1 MIYPLVLDLAGDG
14 IPVTV
19 TCRVLGFSTQGFYK
33 WRANPVSSRDW
44 DDAHLIDAIIAIHAD
59 DPEFGYRF
67 IADELAAAGH
77 KASENRVQR
86 LCALQKIAS
95 SILRKRRGSGKTP
108 GPPVHDD
115 HVGRVFHAEKLDQ
128 IWLTDIS
135 EHPTAEGKLYIC
147 AVKDVCSR
155 RIVGYAIDARMTSH
169 LADAALRTAI
179 ARRAPTE
186 RGRGSLRPRRSVPI
200 SPLPAHPASPRP
212 GRLDGAG
219 VLRRRQ
225 RRDGVVLLAAPEER
239 PQPPAPGPP
248 ATSSASRSSPGSNG
262 PTTAV
267 DANAPSASSPRSSS
281 KPSSAKLT
289 SCKQHDPHN
298 RRQPKSG
305 QTRDAT
311 GPPVPAFAIRR
322 FSPPTQ
328 SNRARSGD
336 ERASHERAPSRPCC
350 NFERSTLPPR
360 RRIGDSRA
368 GSLRHGSPTRRP
380 SARDGANRKAPP
392 RWRSQRAS
400 CA

>member
-179 ARRAPTE
+179 ARRAPTSAVVVHSDRGGQFRSHRYQRTLRAHGLVGSMGRVSSAGDNAAMESFFSLLQKNVLNRQTWTTRDELRVEIITWIE
-186 RGRGSLRPRRSVPI
+186 RTYHR
-200 SPLPAHPASPRP
+200 
-212 GRLDGAG
+212 
-219 VLRRRQ
+219 RRRQ
-225 RRDGVVLLAAPEER
+225 RALG
-239 PQPPAPGPP
+239 
-248 ATSSASRSSPGSNG
+248 
-262 PTTAV
+262 
-267 DANAPSASSPRSSS
+267 
-281 KPSSAKLT
+281 KLT
-289 SCKQHDPHN
+289 
-298 RRQPKSG
+298 
-305 QTRDAT
+305 
-311 GPPVPAFAIRR
+311 PVEFEAI
-322 FSPPTQ
+322 
-328 SNRARSGD
+328 
-336 ERASHERAPSRPCC
+336 
-350 NFERSTLPPR
+350 
-360 RRIGDSRA
+360 IGETHLMQA
-368 GSLRHGSPTRRP
+368 
-380 SARDGANRKAPP
+380 A
-392 RWRSQRAS
+392 
-400 CA
+400 